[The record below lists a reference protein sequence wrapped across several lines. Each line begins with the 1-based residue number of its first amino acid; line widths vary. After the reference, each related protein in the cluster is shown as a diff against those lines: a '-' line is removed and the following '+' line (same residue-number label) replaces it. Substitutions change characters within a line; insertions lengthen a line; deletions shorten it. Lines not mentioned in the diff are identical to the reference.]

1 MGVQIELTP
10 EEMAAIERL
19 EGLGFDRNACL
30 EVRPRRRRRG
40 RCLPAAACR
49 RRRLLV
55 QLPAAAAA
63 CRCCWPAA

>member
-30 EVRPRRRRRG
+30 EVRPAAGVHRRRCCS
-40 RCLPAAACR
+40 CLPLPLCCVP
-49 RRRLLV
+49 V
-55 QLPAAAAA
+55 QTLPLLPAG
-63 CRCCWPAA
+63 